1 VKLVFLTQS
10 FDESDAVLGFVPR
23 WVAGLAR
30 RCERVRVIALS
41 AGAVRDLPPNVDVRA
56 VGRSGTLLRWWR
68 YKAYLREALARDGFD
83 TVLAHMVPRYSL
95 LARGPARRHGARTFL
110 WYTHAAV
117 DARLERAV
125 ASVEKVFTAS
135 SGSLRV
141 DTGKRVV
148 TGHGID
154 LDHFQQRGEGTAQ
167 PARIVSVGRLTPS
180 KDPLTILD
188 ALARLRASGH
198 DVFLDLVGGG
208 RTVQDVEYG
217 RRIAERIEA
226 HALAPYVNQPGEITY
241 AEIPRW
247 YERASVVVNASSTGS
262 LDKVVLEAF
271 ATGRPAVS
279 CNDAQAPLVEEL
291 GALGRELVFARGD
304 AADLA
309 RRIEYWLALAPDERT
324 RAGARLRALVA
335 RDHEVEQL
343 CARLV
348 REMGGA
354 A

>member
-1 VKLVFLTQS
+1 MKLVFLTQVY
-10 FDESDAVLGFVPR
+10 DDGDAVLGFVPR

-30 RCERVRVIALS
+30 HCERVRVIALA
-41 AGAVRDLPPNVDVRA
+41 AGAVRDVPANVDVRA
-56 VGRSGTLLRWWR
+56 VGRRGTLLRWWR

-83 TVLAHMVPRYSL
+83 TVLAHMVPRYTL

-117 DARLERAV
+117 DTRLLRAV
-125 ASVEKVFTAS
+125 DAVEKVFTAS
-135 SGSLRV
+135 STSLRV
-141 DTGKRVV
+141 DTEKRVV

-188 ALARLRASGH
+188 AVARLRAEGH
-198 DVFLDLVGGG
+198 DVFLDLIGGG

-217 RRIAERIEA
+217 KRIAERIDA
-226 HALAPYVNQPGEITY
+226 HALAPFVNQPGEVAY
-241 AEIPRW
+241 ADIPRW

-271 ATGRPAVS
+271 ALGRPAVS
-279 CNDAQAPLVEEL
+279 CNDAQEPLVREL

-309 RRIEYWLALAPDERT
+309 RRIAYWLALPAPERL
-324 RAGARLRALVA
+324 RAGATLRALVA
-335 RDHEVEQL
+335 RDHDVERL